1 MQDQISFVWF
11 SPKEVSLARH
21 QSQVENVSSVTGSG
35 ILHQIVP
42 CVNFSQNLLSGV
54 LATND
59 SIPETGNDTG
69 LDLVNGEVGG
79 NVVSALRDTGI
90 LGYQPHISLYI
101 V

>member
-1 MQDQISFVWF
+1 MSQKPGNHKSNDQIVICLDD
-11 SPKEVSLARH
+11 KITVSGQCDSVH
-21 QSQVENVSSVTGSG
+21 ENKVV
-35 ILHQIVP
+35 VK
-42 CVNFSQNLLSGV
+42 LSGV
-54 LATND
+54 LAVND